1 MLVEH
6 RLQHP
11 AVNVIVDTVVDSKI
25 SNFPLS
31 FAANAC
37 VLERS
42 GLERVAAV
50 LAPGRRSSAMA
61 TVPLPEASHFGPVAT
76 RAMVSGVPVVL
87 GGTRRDS

>member
-50 LAPGRRSSAMA
+50 LAPGRQSSAMA
-61 TVPLPEASHFGPVAT
+61 TRPCRKRAISAPWAT
-76 RAMVSGVPVVL
+76 RAMVSGVSV
-87 GGTRRDS
+87 